1 MFSTFLGAEVLIPYQ
16 SGAQGKK
23 KNVLLFWKTTS
34 KSPKQNK
41 QMKRNMTDCKETC
54 WTVSFRFLTLA
65 HHIYLDTCPLSILD
79 TFSTHTLAA
88 RLQGSPASMPGQVC
102 AVVPGPCGAQMHST
116 VSCPCAQAACWG
128 GSCQPCSPSRVVT
141 ASTQLPCHQNSSAH
155 IDLWLRAA

>member
-1 MFSTFLGAEVLIPYQ
+1 MLR
-16 SGAQGKK
+16 GKK

-102 AVVPGPCGAQMHST
+102 AVVSRTMWCPDAQHSVSPLRTGSVLGWLLPALLPVPGGDSQRP
-116 VSCPCAQAACWG
+116 AAL
-128 GSCQPCSPSRVVT
+128 SPKQLCSHRLV
-141 ASTQLPCHQNSSAH
+141 A
-155 IDLWLRAA
+155 